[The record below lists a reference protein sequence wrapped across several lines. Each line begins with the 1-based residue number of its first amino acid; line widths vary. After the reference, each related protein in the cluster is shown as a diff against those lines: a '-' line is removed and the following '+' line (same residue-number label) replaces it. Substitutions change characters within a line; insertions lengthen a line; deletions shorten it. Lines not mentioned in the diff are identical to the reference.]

1 MKKLILLMMALG
13 VVHFANAQNY
23 TSLDSKNKIVF
34 QGDKIVYEGQTIVLG
49 PKTLFLDG
57 QLSDAEADKFP
68 YVFNTFQKAAAQFA
82 DGTEQQPMT
91 LYIAPWVYWIDDP
104 DDPAIRRGENGHQPF
119 GMVVRCQHLHLIGLN
134 PDAQNI
140 VLAAQRGQTQGAIG
154 NFQMFDFYGD
164 GLTIKNMTLGNYCNV
179 DLDYPLKP
187 SLSRKMR
194 MPAITQAHVAGCHGD
209 KAFAQNV
216 RFISRLNMTPLSGAK
231 RLLFDHCHMESTDD
245 ALASTGVYLHCTLD
259 FYGQKPFWSSDRCGA
274 VFLDCDFS
282 VCHDEERTYFCKAI
296 APINLVDCRFHCD
309 HFLYAGYTH
318 TPSDWLRSYQY
329 HVTMNEQP
337 YFVGA
342 EKPYNTICM
351 EQRNLLGA
359 YRLSE
364 GEETVYNTY
373 NLLRGEDNW
382 DPMGIRQTVE
392 RIGKRDGR
400 DYTNMATA
408 LLVTPRE
415 NELQTGGNN
424 VTLKAELM
432 RHSGYPLNNQQVHW
446 RVEPGKE
453 KFVKLSAKEG
463 TECVVTPLLDEDNP
477 VHVNVIAYTDDG
489 LEGCAEMNIKPAFVE
504 PPVFT
509 AKPRLTIAK
518 GMARVDYQLNL
529 NGRKDQSLITWYR
542 IKDGRQIPVSGSRLD
557 QPEYTYPLRPEDVGY
572 RLAVKVEPKH
582 LRCLPGKAV
591 EIESKAAVKKS
602 QVTGSDTYETDFQNF
617 PTTVQQEL
625 IPGFWTVD
633 SYKPADTNEY
643 GWTVDPAKEYWYYGE
658 GINGCVG
665 TGLYGIDQGAR
676 LLYTPLAGNYGSQ
689 WLTLHIDPS
698 KTAGQGFSSAR
709 QQYLDIYLKYDTRT
723 LTGYGLRIIRTTK
736 YHNAVDFLLI
746 RSEKG
751 IVTPISAPVSSICYI
766 TNCTVTLTAEGNR
779 LTAHAETTSPMQKVS
794 DPNLKP
800 TVDLS
805 AEINPNGNGGYGVM
819 YTGNAGE
826 GANMLHRL
834 KVKTECK

>member
-1 MKKLILLMMALG
+1 
-13 VVHFANAQNY
+13 
-23 TSLDSKNKIVF
+23 
-34 QGDKIVYEGQTIVLG
+34 
-49 PKTLFLDG
+49 
-57 QLSDAEADKFP
+57 
-68 YVFNTFQKAAAQFA
+68 
-82 DGTEQQPMT
+82 
-91 LYIAPWVYWIDDP
+91 
-104 DDPAIRRGENGHQPF
+104 
-119 GMVVRCQHLHLIGLN
+119 
-134 PDAQNI
+134 
-140 VLAAQRGQTQGAIG
+140 
-154 NFQMFDFYGD
+154 
-164 GLTIKNMTLGNYCNV
+164 
-179 DLDYPLKP
+179 
-187 SLSRKMR
+187 
-194 MPAITQAHVAGCHGD
+194 
-209 KAFAQNV
+209 
-216 RFISRLNMTPLSGAK
+216 
-231 RLLFDHCHMESTDD
+231 
-245 ALASTGVYLHCTLD
+245 
-259 FYGQKPFWSSDRCGA
+259 
-274 VFLDCDFS
+274 
-282 VCHDEERTYFCKAI
+282 
-296 APINLVDCRFHCD
+296 
-309 HFLYAGYTH
+309 
-318 TPSDWLRSYQY
+318 
-329 HVTMNEQP
+329 
-337 YFVGA
+337 
-342 EKPYNTICM
+342 
-351 EQRNLLGA
+351 
-359 YRLSE
+359 
-364 GEETVYNTY
+364 
-373 NLLRGEDNW
+373 
-382 DPMGIRQTVE
+382 
-392 RIGKRDGR
+392 
-400 DYTNMATA
+400 MATA

-489 LEGCAEMNIKPAFVE
+489 LEGCAELNIKPAFVE

-542 IKDGRQIPVSGSRLD
+542 IKDGRQIPVSVSRLD

-625 IPGFWTVD
+625 LPGFWTVD

-751 IVTPISAPVSSICYI
+751 IVTPISEPVSSICYI